1 MSGPQEYSVFA
12 NPEFDPSDYANAI
25 LAGESYPLQDSKP
38 RSSAKSAFQDSIAK
52 EDISVAISKLTF
64 GIDDVSKQIK
74 SLVSAH
80 HEHLLGQAASASN
93 LSGSLVSVRSG
104 LNELNN
110 SLEKLQQ
117 RVHVPYEALQ
127 LLVARLRKL
136 QEASDILR
144 RTSRFVILARRL
156 QLQMSEMQS
165 ATGDKKADKP
175 SVIDTGDSLAS
186 ATVVQSLDIEDD
198 RERTIAKAALTISEI
213 SSVLDGPSSGEN
225 SDASSNI
232 SLRNIN
238 AVAAFEPF
246 VEEARNQNQTV
257 LASSLQTAFNLGV
270 LPELVRNLLHDLSQ
284 AVEDRIKSAFDLS
297 KISKEALTKEGSTN
311 SPSLQSY
318 RSRVRTEPTNL
329 TAPQFAAALWTRLEA
344 MFDEMAGCCIKVY
357 ALEKVLK
364 IKKNPN
370 TLGPFLDDV
379 SKALDNQPSAMFWL
393 SLSITLD
400 KHFRDSAKASAFLQ
414 QTLVTGYPKV
424 LRLFHQFFSR
434 IAVHTDTVY
443 ADSQQS
449 PETILVLRSLA
460 NLESQY
466 LSRSGNKI
474 NEAITQAFSGG
485 SRMPPNT
492 TEASNVARV
501 VANELDSA
509 KFDPL
514 LVKSVAKNVASCLEN
529 VVAKVDNLMAR
540 DRSAVSLFG
549 PTATPQH
556 ELNASLA
563 TFLYQLSLRLLLLES
578 EHTASVYALVRPSIK
593 NIQDGYETLVQP
605 MQQAIQR
612 EISAILAKLH
622 RIDFGQT
629 GGGMAGGSSFCV
641 RELSEKLAFIKG
653 EVLDCYDL
661 GDAGRVWVVSIV
673 KFTIRNFLLHIS
685 IAKPLSEVGKLQM
698 TSDMTELE
706 FALNAFM
713 AENNQAKRGDNL
725 QNLGEEYRALR
736 AMRPLLFLENKQLSS
751 AEATANLPPLIVLH
765 HILVRSPIPL
775 PHKLHGWQEAEY
787 VRWLDEHTDQES
799 WTLIDGGIT
808 MSLASVLRARTLARG
823 SATARLLSSTSYARK
838 DDPPKPPQP
847 PKPIDDST
855 SALEYKRFQRS
866 RPPPLPAA
874 EVPRFRSAEEA
885 VTNILYNTPPPNLQP
900 FKKHILNCLVQ
911 NEPGVLSRVSGILAG
926 RGFNIDS
933 LVVCRTEIRD
943 LSRMCIVLSG
953 QDSVIEQARRQ
964 LEDLVPVWAVLDYT
978 ETRVISRELLL
989 AKVSILGP
997 EYVDEQFI
1005 GGPFHE
1011 PRRPDEVSKLERE
1024 AALAQNF
1031 EQRGATP
1038 AEGVVEPTLTP
1049 SEALRLKHQHLQSIA
1064 VLAKQFGAKVVDVS
1078 EHSVIVELTAKTSRV
1093 EAFLNLLKPFGI
1105 LEAARTGTMA
1115 MPRTPIRTD
1124 EEDQAEALGG
1134 SVDASLLP
1142 PG

>member
-12 NPEFDPSDYANAI
+12 NPEFDPNDYANAI
-25 LAGESYPLQDSKP
+25 LAGESYPPQDSKP
-38 RSSAKSAFQDSIAK
+38 KSSAPSKSTLQDSIAK

-74 SLVSAH
+74 SLVTAH

-165 ATGDKKADKP
+165 TSSDKKVDKP
-175 SVIDTGDSLAS
+175 SVVETSDSLAS
-186 ATVVQSLDIEDD
+186 ATAAQSLDIEDD

-213 SSVLDGPSSGEN
+213 SSVLDGPSSSES
-225 SDASSNI
+225 SDTSSNI

-246 VEEARNQNQTV
+246 VEEARNQVSTEMEQMVITGLKTLNQTV

-270 LPELVRNLLHDLSQ
+270 LPDLVRNLLHDLSQ
-284 AVEDRIKSAFDLS
+284 AVEDRIKAAFDLS
-297 KISKEALTKEGSTN
+297 KISKEALTRETPTS

-344 MFDEMAGCCIKVY
+344 MFDEMAECCIKVY

-370 TLGPFLDDV
+370 TLTPFLDDV
-379 SKALDNQPSAMFWL
+379 SK
-393 SLSITLD
+393 
-400 KHFRDSAKASAFLQ
+400 
-414 QTLVTGYPKV
+414 
-424 LRLFHQFFSR
+424 
-434 IAVHTDTVY
+434 
-443 ADSQQS
+443 
-449 PETILVLRSLA
+449 
-460 NLESQY
+460 
-466 LSRSGNKI
+466 
-474 NEAITQAFSGG
+474 
-485 SRMPPNT
+485 
-492 TEASNVARV
+492 
-501 VANELDSA
+501 
-509 KFDPL
+509 
-514 LVKSVAKNVASCLEN
+514 
-529 VVAKVDNLMAR
+529 
-540 DRSAVSLFG
+540 
-549 PTATPQH
+549 
-556 ELNASLA
+556 
-563 TFLYQLSLRLLLLES
+563 
-578 EHTASVYALVRPSIK
+578 
-593 NIQDGYETLVQP
+593 NIQDAYETLVQP

-622 RIDFGQT
+622 RIDFGQS
-629 GGGMAGGSSFCV
+629 GGGMAGGSSFCL

-653 EVLDCYDL
+653 EILDCYDL
-661 GDAGRVWVVSIV
+661 GDAARVWVVSIV

-685 IAKPLSEVGKLQM
+685 IAKPLSEGGKLQM

-706 FALNAFM
+706 FSLNAFM

-725 QNLGEEYRALR
+725 QTLGEEYRALR

-751 AEATANLPPLIVLH
+751 PEATANLPPLIVLH

-799 WTLIDGGIT
+799 WTLIDGGLSHWERISEAEGT
-808 MSLASVLRARTLARG
+808 DTQEANEYAALARAVLKNCRA
-823 SATARLLSSTSYARK
+823 S
-838 DDPPKPPQP
+838 
-847 PKPIDDST
+847 
-855 SALEYKRFQRS
+855 RS
-866 RPPPLPAA
+866 
-874 EVPRFRSAEEA
+874 RSAEEA
-885 VTNILYNTPPPNLQP
+885 VTNILYNTPPANLQP

-911 NEPGVLSRVSGILAG
+911 NEPGVLSRVSGIMAG

-953 QDSVIEQARRQ
+953 QDSVVEQVRRQ

-978 ETRVISRELLL
+978 DTRVISRELLL

-997 EYVDEQFI
+997 EYVDEQFV

-1011 PRRPDEVSKLERE
+1011 PRRSHEVSKLDRE

-1031 EQRGATP
+1031 EQRGAAAVEGTVQP
-1038 AEGVVEPTLTP
+1038 ALTP
-1049 SEALRLKHQHLQSIA
+1049 SEALRLKHQHLHSIA

-1105 LEAARTGTMA
+1105 LEAARTGLMA

-1124 EEDQAEALGG
+1124 EEEHAEELGA
-1134 SVDASLLP
+1134 SVDASMLP